1 MYPETQFLGLDTL
14 GEKRSA
20 FKRQYMSLRRLTS
33 DHMSLQDFYRRFK
46 MAAVIDFLVPTV
58 AYSVVFA
65 FATIFFTVELPPLFK
80 ARFNFN
86 PEQNGL
92 QYISPIIGFVSILV
106 WEVMNFPSSGVTAYL
121 FCAARSLVNSL
132 EACCLISGCPAGP
145 GDSATARST
154 RIPALAL
161 LHWVCSRNRRLTYF
175 WA

>member
-1 MYPETQFLGLDTL
+1 
-14 GEKRSA
+14 
-20 FKRQYMSLRRLTS
+20 
-33 DHMSLQDFYRRFK
+33 

-65 FATIFFTVELPPLFK
+65 FATIFFTVELPPLFN

-92 QYISPIIGFVSILV
+92 QSISPIIGFVSILV

-132 EACCLISGCPAGP
+132 EAGYLIPGCPAGP
-145 GDSATARST
+145 GDSAS
-154 RIPALAL
+154 ALHQNTGSGSPTL
-161 LHWVCSRNRRLTYF
+161 GLQL
-175 WA
+175 